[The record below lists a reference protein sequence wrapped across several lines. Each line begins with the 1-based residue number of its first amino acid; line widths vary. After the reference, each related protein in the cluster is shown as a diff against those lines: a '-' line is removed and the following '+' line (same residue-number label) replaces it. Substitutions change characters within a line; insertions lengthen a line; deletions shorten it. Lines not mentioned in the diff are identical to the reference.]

1 MLKKIVLFLIIAS
14 ALFAQTAEEA
24 VTLLEDQPGFGI
36 RAAALGNAYTGVA
49 DDYSAIY
56 WNPAG
61 LAQIQ
66 TNQLSAGL
74 SHLKFSSTAEYL
86 NQSTDGDRN
95 FTKLQSFGMVYP
107 FAVERGSLV
116 MAFGYQKVKS
126 LDSFLEFT
134 GYFPD
139 NASNRLGFDIS
150 TEYLDD
156 YYGLEFD
163 RDFSQTKT
171 TSQEGS
177 LNQWSFGMA
186 MDLSP
191 RFSAGFSVNLIT
203 GGSEY
208 NARYQQDD
216 VNNANIYE
224 LLNENNATVAEL
236 QFLHYEDN
244 QQLKSSYSGIQAQ
257 LGGMYRIGDALQLG
271 GMITLPSVIR
281 VDEVWGSSYSYNYE
295 ILDYADNSIYPYLVE
310 EDLGSGEFDYNIKA
324 PFKFSGGLSL
334 RRSIF
339 LLSAAAEYS
348 DWSQLRYE
356 MPDDRNS
363 EDYSALLNQNEFFS
377 SDYQAVLSWGLG
389 AEINLMRN
397 TLSLRGGYRSVP
409 SPVKDA
415 KDSYNKEYFT
425 AGLGFKLD
433 EGTYLDVAYILGD
446 SEREAYYSYDWDEY
460 SDINPMQ
467 TVEKYKT
474 RKLLAGIKLLF

>member
-1 MLKKIVLFLIIAS
+1 
-14 ALFAQTAEEA
+14 
-24 VTLLEDQPGFGI
+24 
-36 RAAALGNAYTGVA
+36 
-49 DDYSAIY
+49 
-56 WNPAG
+56 
-61 LAQIQ
+61 
-66 TNQLSAGL
+66 
-74 SHLKFSSTAEYL
+74 
-86 NQSTDGDRN
+86 
-95 FTKLQSFGMVYP
+95 
-107 FAVERGSLV
+107 
-116 MAFGYQKVKS
+116 
-126 LDSFLEFT
+126 
-134 GYFPD
+134 
-139 NASNRLGFDIS
+139 
-150 TEYLDD
+150 
-156 YYGLEFD
+156 
-163 RDFSQTKT
+163 
-171 TSQEGS
+171 
-177 LNQWSFGMA
+177 